1 MSELKITDDKERALI
16 LSALI
21 SHASKCRET
30 IKLHNE
36 TKEALKENAIALT
49 AEKARSEMEEALTMI
64 AKYYGLHLGNSKF
77 YCLSC
82 APTAGEEHERM
93 TDEMFARWGECSK
106 CGKARISHI
115 NGKSTPKLFDNLTK
129 H

>member
-1 MSELKITDDKERALI
+1 MSELRITDDKERALI

-77 YCLSC
+77 YCLDY
-82 APTAGEEHERM
+82 APSAGEEHERM
-93 TDEMFARWGECSK
+93 TEAIFARWSECSK
-106 CGKARISHI
+106 CGKGAYYFVE
-115 NGKSTPKLFDNLTK
+115 PKVSGV
-129 H
+129 